1 LVAYLRRSIG
11 FAIVLVLGAAVP
23 AAAQQVFVPAGDQH
37 DHVRVSGFIW
47 RGEVEGV
54 IRAEDLAGVAG
65 FEEGVDVVDVLGL
78 GETNNGWQFE
88 VNAAPGKRHRFVF
101 EMSRIEH
108 QADAVIPIQLS
119 IGPGQPVI
127 DLLVDA
133 RTNLSLRD
141 AKGFYNFLFVAR
153 PQVEAGVLA
162 GVAYFDAAALVQ
174 SSFGSARAQL
184 DTPYPIVGGNLM
196 VNPQGPVR
204 GYLEVTG
211 FPEVEVDD
219 LSGWQMDMIARVEV
233 FVVRNAGVV
242 IGYRRYHFVF
252 EQVDELAIDLI
263 WSGLTF
269 GGQVR
274 F

>member
-1 LVAYLRRSIG
+1 LVADLGRSIG
-11 FAIVLVLGAAVP
+11 FAVALVLGAAVP
-23 AAAQQVFVPAGDQH
+23 AFAQQVLVPAGDQH
-37 DHVRVSGFIW
+37 DHVRVSGFVW

-65 FEEGVDVVDVLGL
+65 FEEGVDVVEVLGL
-78 GETNNGWQFE
+78 GEATNGWLLE
-88 VNAAPGKRHRFVF
+88 VNAAPGKRHRFAF

-108 QADAVIPIQLS
+108 QADALIPIQLS
-119 IGPGQPVI
+119 VGPNQPVI

-133 RTNLSLRD
+133 HTTLSLRD

-153 PQVEAGVLA
+153 PQVEAGVL
-162 GVAYFDAAALVQ
+162 GGIAYFDATALVQ

-184 DTPYPIVGGNLM
+184 DTPYPIIGGNVM
-196 VNPQGPVR
+196 INPQGPVR
-204 GYLEVTG
+204 GYVEVTG

-219 LSGWQMDMIARVEV
+219 LSGWQMDLIARLEV
-233 FVVRNAGVV
+233 FVVRNAGVI